1 MARVLTI
8 FTLFAFFFF
17 IKSAFSNTSI
27 VRIDIEEIDV
37 NDRIHALETYDGKK
51 IVVSKIVG
59 LENKNS
65 QFAKKASDILGHES
79 IQLKNGK
86 SIDKDDLEFAYIVR
100 QTIKTLEKI
109 SKDTLE
115 GKHPASDGSTGTSG
129 GK

>member
-17 IKSAFSNTSI
+17 IKSAFSDTSI
-27 VRIDIEEIDV
+27 IRVDIEEVDI
-37 NDRIHALETYDGKK
+37 NDQIYALETYYGKK
-51 IVVSKIVG
+51 IVISKM
-59 LENKNS
+59 
-65 QFAKKASDILGHES
+65 ASDILG
-79 IQLKNGK
+79 QGTVRLKNGK
-86 SIDKDDLEFAYIVR
+86 SIEKDDLEFAYIAR

-109 SKDTLE
+109 SKDTTE